1 MCAFKNGKSEML
13 NKNGKYHLLSRL
25 DYTAILTKA
34 LKHLELALNR
44 EGQQVE
50 NICFKLHQILTK
62 FSFNATLQSK
72 EAIRNVTGTL
82 Q

>member
-44 EGQQVE
+44 DD
-50 NICFKLHQILTK
+50 NKLKISVLSCTK
-62 FSFNATLQSK
+62 FSQNLALMLPCNLKKQS
-72 EAIRNVTGTL
+72 EM
-82 Q
+82 